1 MMESSMETYK
11 LSVRL
16 LENLLMLRNFENKRE
31 IENLAQIMLSNVIN
45 SDYPEIIKEAYTLLV
60 HNIDMMTFEEMMNL
74 KTQLINK

>member
-1 MMESSMETYK
+1 MESSMETYK

-60 HNIDMMTFEEMMNL
+60 HNIEMMTFEEMMNL

>member
-16 LENLLMLRNFENKRE
+16 LENLLMLRSFENKRE

-60 HNIDMMTFEEMMNL
+60 HNIEMMTFEEMMNL